1 MDALTINLIIAS
13 NKNARTFLE
22 SGAAL
27 TDRRAAERSFMAD
40 YLAENNYLMQGTF
53 SSSYLYFSNFVN
65 NKDTDFEKA
74 MKASSD
80 EQLNTTELTED
91 SKNKGNI
98 YTRIVSATVMN
109 SELRTTTGANG
120 ITAFSY
126 QGVMQQ
132 FEIRRDVNGD
142 DRKYTA
148 IGTDKDGKTFEKE
161 IDPYNV
167 DPTDADFT
175 EFAALCS
182 YIRETENLADETM
195 KFVSNFEVNDI
206 FERMDYLATFSSEMG
221 KYEMAGLGNLTLE
234 NFMPHI
240 NKLMETL
247 MGATMEKYNLSLDET
262 SSVLQDKEQQLID
275 NISKATQKVESE
287 NDYIISKHGAVDEI
301 NSEKASDD
309 SVFIGMTTFPV
320 SSLVSHMVEAVIP
333 PESTSEDPV
342 VQVRFNGDDGKY
354 HVYNIHVNDVNPNS
368 ASDME
373 MFAYLSYQD
382 HIGNKTP
389 GAFNNWAAYQIMK
402 FTHEL
407 ETYGDYREL
416 LGEIFFTGVKNDAE
430 AMINQVFSWLK
441 KNNNPSAQKQA
452 GWCRDLLDMLN
463 MENAGAVQEV

>member
-1 MDALTINLIIAS
+1 
-13 NKNARTFLE
+13 
-22 SGAAL
+22 
-27 TDRRAAERSFMAD
+27 MAD

-65 NKDTDFEKA
+65 NKDADFEKA

-91 SKNKGNI
+91 SKNKGNS

-132 FEIRRDVNGD
+132 FEIRIDVNGD

-148 IGTDKDGKTFEKE
+148 IGTDKDGKQFEKE

-167 DPTDADFT
+167 APTDADFT

-221 KYEMAGLGNLTLE
+221 KYEMAGLGNLSLE

-247 MGATMEKYNLSLDET
+247 MGMTTNMFNVSITEKVSET
-262 SSVLQDKEQQLID
+262 PTIE
-275 NISKATQKVESE
+275 ESE
-287 NDYIISKHGAVDEI
+287 ENENAIDTQDALKKLIEAYMKKDSNYKEVDWRNMTDEEW
-301 NSEKASDD
+301 EKLLARIDAD
-309 SVFIGMTTFPV
+309 IDA
-320 SSLVSHMVEAVIP
+320 MVERVKE
-333 PESTSEDPV
+333 ESQESQEA
-342 VQVRFNGDDGKY
+342 KEE
-354 HVYNIHVNDVNPNS
+354 
-368 ASDME
+368 AKE
-373 MFAYLSYQD
+373 
-382 HIGNKTP
+382 
-389 GAFNNWAAYQIMK
+389 
-402 FTHEL
+402 EL
-407 ETYGDYREL
+407 
-416 LGEIFFTGVKNDAE
+416 
-430 AMINQVFSWLK
+430 
-441 KNNNPSAQKQA
+441 
-452 GWCRDLLDMLN
+452 
-463 MENAGAVQEV
+463 

>member
-1 MDALTINLIIAS
+1 
-13 NKNARTFLE
+13 
-22 SGAAL
+22 
-27 TDRRAAERSFMAD
+27 MAD
-40 YLAENNYLMQGTF
+40 YLAENNYLMQGAF

-91 SKNKGNI
+91 SKNKGNS

-132 FEIRRDVNGD
+132 FEIRIDVNGD

-148 IGTDKDGKTFEKE
+148 IGTDKDGQSFEKE

-195 KFVSNFEVNDI
+195 KFVSDFEVNDI

-221 KYEMAGLGNLTLE
+221 KYEMAGLGNLSLE

-262 SSVLQDKEQQLID
+262 RSVLQDKEQQRLD
-275 NISKATQKVESE
+275 TISKATKKVEAE
-287 NDYIISKHGAVDEI
+287 HEYIISRHGAVEEI
-301 NSEKASDD
+301 SED
-309 SVFIGMTTFPV
+309 SVSKDRKVIGLTSYPV
-320 SSLVSHMVEAVIP
+320 SDLVANMVIAYEA
-333 PESTSEDPV
+333 PESTAEDPI
-342 VQVRFNGDDGKY
+342 VQLSMKETDGKV
-354 HVYNIHVNDVNPNS
+354 HTYNIHVNDVDPSN
-368 ASDME
+368 ASEME
-373 MFAYLSYQD
+373 IFAYLTYQG
-382 HIGNKTP
+382 HIGNKIP
-389 GAFNNWAAYQIMK
+389 GAINNWAAYRTLK
-402 FTHEL
+402 L
-407 ETYGDYREL
+407 EDDIDNYGESREL
-416 LGEIFFTGVKNDAE
+416 FGEKYFTSTKSNALALIERVYSWMKNIKHQD
-430 AMINQVFSWLK
+430 
-441 KNNNPSAQKQA
+441 AQKQA

-463 MENAGAVQEV
+463 MENVEALQEV

>member
-1 MDALTINLIIAS
+1 
-13 NKNARTFLE
+13 
-22 SGAAL
+22 
-27 TDRRAAERSFMAD
+27 
-40 YLAENNYLMQGTF
+40 
-53 SSSYLYFSNFVN
+53 
-65 NKDTDFEKA
+65 

-91 SKNKGNI
+91 SKNKGNS

-132 FEIRRDVNGD
+132 FEIRIDVNGD

-148 IGTDKDGKTFEKE
+148 IGTDKDGKKFEKE

-195 KFVSNFEVNDI
+195 KFVSDFEVNDI

-262 SSVLQDKEQQLID
+262 SCVLQDKEQQLID

-354 HVYNIHVNDVNPNS
+354 HVYNIHVNDVDPTN

-373 MFAYLSYQD
+373 MFAYLTYQGY
-382 HIGNKTP
+382 IGNKIP
-389 GAFNNWAAYQIMK
+389 GAINNWSAYK
-402 FTHEL
+402 TLRREDEL
-407 ETYGDYREL
+407 DTYGEFKQL
-416 LGEIFFTGVKNDAE
+416 LGEKYFTSTKSNAI
-430 AMINQVFSWLK
+430 AMIERVYSWM
-441 KNNNPSAQKQA
+441 KNINHSDAKVQA
-452 GWCRDLLDMLN
+452 GWCEDLLAMLN
-463 MENAGAVQEV
+463 PVNDTLENYV

>member
-1 MDALTINLIIAS
+1 
-13 NKNARTFLE
+13 
-22 SGAAL
+22 
-27 TDRRAAERSFMAD
+27 MAD

-65 NKDTDFEKA
+65 NKDTDFVKA

-80 EQLNTTELTED
+80 EQLNTTEVTED
-91 SKNKGNI
+91 SKNKGNS
-98 YTRIVSATVMN
+98 YTRVVSATVMN

-132 FEIRRDVNGD
+132 FEIRIDVNGD

-148 IGTDKDGKTFEKE
+148 IGTDKDGKKFEKE

-195 KFVSNFEVNDI
+195 KFVSDFEVNDI

-247 MGATMEKYNLSLDET
+247 MGVTMEKFNVSLDAVE
-262 SSVLQDKEQQLID
+262 EQPAKFQTKDLGFGYTLGVPYKMVANQIINPD
-275 NISKATQKVESE
+275 SDDVIVRVKISGANGDEFFDVNISEVDPRSATA
-287 NDYIISKHGAVDEI
+287 I
-301 NSEKASDD
+301 
-309 SVFIGMTTFPV
+309 
-320 SSLVSHMVEAVIP
+320 
-333 PESTSEDPV
+333 
-342 VQVRFNGDDGKY
+342 
-354 HVYNIHVNDVNPNS
+354 
-368 ASDME
+368 E
-373 MFAYLSYQD
+373 MFAYCQYADS
-382 HIGNKTP
+382 IGEGILKSDFSSWNELTSFLHSDESFGVDSVEQATTKKV
-389 GAFNNWAAYQIMK
+389 NWAKALSESDLSFKNQSTGIIMEPK
-402 FTHEL
+402 DILKMLMESYKKIHDKDGEDDWRKMTDEEWEKLLARIDADIDDMVERVKEESQEAKEEQVKEEL
-407 ETYGDYREL
+407 EKEAV
-416 LGEIFFTGVKNDAE
+416 EI
-430 AMINQVFSWLK
+430 
-441 KNNNPSAQKQA
+441 
-452 GWCRDLLDMLN
+452 
-463 MENAGAVQEV
+463 